1 MSTVSPGSPGSPS
14 IPGSPR
20 DPLRTIALTLFILIA
35 VVVILVQGRAILVPI
50 AIAIVI
56 WYIIVALSQVI
67 ARLAIFGRRLP
78 RSWCATAAIGCVF
91 LACFMFVELIRHSI
105 AAIQEAA
112 PRYQE
117 RLDGLLQ
124 QGGDIFGFGDARS
137 LTQISHDIDLRV
149 VAEYFVSAATPIA
162 FDGIMIFFYVVF
174 LLVQQRYMAP
184 KLRAIISD
192 PVRRQAIEGVVQEIH
207 GEVRKYIGV
216 MSFLALVTGA
226 ITYLVLTLVGID
238 FPILWSVVIGLF
250 SFIPTIGTAFG
261 IVLPAAL
268 AVLQFGIGGEFAIV
282 LATLGAAQILLN
294 NVGQPALMGRS
305 LNLSPFMVLVTLSTW
320 GAIWGVVGAVLSVP
334 ITVSMAII
342 FSHFPSTRWVA
353 VLLSSQGKPR

>member
-1 MSTVSPGSPGSPS
+1 MSTSSPA
-14 IPGSPR
+14 SPR
-20 DPLRTIALTLFILIA
+20 DPLRTVALTLFILIA
-35 VVVILVQGRAILVPI
+35 VVLILVQGRAILVPI

-91 LACFMFVELIRHSI
+91 LACFMFVELIRQSI

-117 RLDGLLQ
+117 RLDAVLQ
-124 QGGDIFGFGDARS
+124 QGGDIFGVRDAPS
-137 LTQISHDIDLRV
+137 LTQISRDIDLSV
-149 VAEYFVSAATPIA
+149 VAEYFLSAATPIA

-174 LLVQQRYMAP
+174 LLVQQQYMAP
-184 KLRAIISD
+184 KLRGMVND
-192 PVRRQAIEGVVQEIH
+192 PARRQAIEGVIQEIH

-216 MSFLALVTGA
+216 MSFLALATGF
-226 ITYLVLTLVGID
+226 ITYVVLTLVGID
-238 FPILWSVVIGLF
+238 FPILWSVVIALF

-261 IVLPAAL
+261 IMLPAAL

-282 LATLGAAQILLN
+282 FATLGAAQILLN
-294 NVGQPALMGRS
+294 NVAQPALMGRS
-305 LNLSPFMVLVTLSTW
+305 LNLSPFLVLVTLSIW
-320 GAIWGVVGAVLSVP
+320 ASIWGIVGAILSVP
-334 ITVSMAII
+334 ITVAMAII
-342 FSHFPSTRWVA
+342 FSRFPATRWVG
-353 VLLSSQGKPR
+353 VLLSSEGKAR